1 MMNSMVI
8 ILIIIIFFQM
18 IQEPAHHAL
27 QGTTCKSGLF
37 FFFFHGTNFFYSLSI
52 TDLILNPVIKA
63 KRPCSLK
70 QLSLV
75 RLLMNN
81 SWI

>member
-1 MMNSMVI
+1 MMNSMII

-27 QGTTCKSGLF
+27 QGTTCKSV

-75 RLLMNN
+75 KLLMNN

>member
-1 MMNSMVI
+1 MHIMRYRVLHVSLV
-8 ILIIIIFFQM
+8 FF
-18 IQEPAHHAL
+18 
-27 QGTTCKSGLF
+27 F